1 MSKNKTYS
9 VLIISLLVINTLL
22 VGFVVLKP
30 KRPLGKENKSPKE
43 IIIKKLQFNEA
54 QIIQYTSLVKQHR
67 SAIKNKDV
75 QIRDSKRNLYSLL
88 TNDDIAKTKEDSI
101 VTHLGVL
108 QRDIEMLH
116 FKHFQDIKKI
126 CNPSQEEAFNKL
138 AINLATL
145 FKPKNRK
152 SKK

>member
-54 QIIQYTSLVKQHR
+54 QTSHYTTLVKQH
-67 SAIKNKDV
+67 STAIREKDAK
-75 QIRDSKRNLYSLL
+75 IRDSKKNLYSLL

-101 VTHLGVL
+101 VTQLGVL
-108 QRDIEMLH
+108 QKDIEMLH
-116 FKHFQDIKKI
+116 FKHFQEIKKI

-138 AINLATL
+138 AKNLATL

>member
-43 IIIKKLQFNEA
+43 VIIKRLQFNEA
-54 QIIQYTSLVKQHR
+54 QTSHYTTLVKQH
-67 SAIKNKDV
+67 STAIREKDAK
-75 QIRDSKRNLYSLL
+75 IRDSKKNLYSLL

-101 VTHLGVL
+101 VSQLGVL
-108 QRDIEMLH
+108 QKDIEMLH

-138 AINLATL
+138 AKNLATL
-145 FKPKNRK
+145 FKAKNRK

>member
-30 KRPLGKENKSPKE
+30 KRPLGKENKNPKE

-67 SAIKNKDV
+67 SAIKNKDAK
-75 QIRDSKRNLYSLL
+75 IRDSKKNLYFLL
-88 TNDDIAKTKEDSI
+88 ANDSVIKTQQDSI
-101 VTHLGVL
+101 ITRLGVL
-108 QRDIEMLH
+108 QKDIEILH
-116 FKHFQDIKKI
+116 LFQ
-126 CNPSQEEAFNKL
+126 
-138 AINLATL
+138 
-145 FKPKNRK
+145 
-152 SKK
+152 

>member
-1 MSKNKTYS
+1 MSKNKKYS
-9 VLIISLLVINTLL
+9 ILIISLLVINTIL
-22 VGFVVLKP
+22 VGLVIIKP
-30 KRPLGKENKSPKE
+30 KRPLGKENKNPKE
-43 IIIKKLQFNEA
+43 VIIKKLQFNEA
-54 QIIQYTSLVKQHR
+54 QITLYTSLVKQHR

-75 QIRDSKRNLYSLL
+75 KIRDSKRNLYSLL
-88 TNDDIAKTKEDSI
+88 SNDDIEKTQEDSI
-101 VTHLGVL
+101 ITHLGVL

-138 AINLATL
+138 AKNLATL

>member
-9 VLIISLLVINTLL
+9 VLIISLLAINTLL

-67 SAIKNKDV
+67 SAIKNKDAK
-75 QIRDSKRNLYSLL
+75 IRDSKKNLYFLL
-88 TNDDIAKTKEDSI
+88 ANDSVIKTQQDSI
-101 VTHLGVL
+101 ITRLGVL
-108 QRDIEMLH
+108 QKDIEILH

-126 CNPSQEEAFNKL
+126 CNPSQEEAFNRL
-138 AINLATL
+138 AKNLATL
-145 FKPKNRK
+145 FKPKDRNQ
-152 SKK
+152 KK